1 MMKEQLLWM
10 ARGQGLHLVGMA
22 NASNGPLLSDNGPDS
37 WLQTEDQRAL
47 SHAGTQK
54 VTNAQGFSSRK
65 LGYP

>member
-1 MMKEQLLWM
+1 M
-10 ARGQGLHLVGMA
+10 GMA

-54 VTNAQGFSSRK
+54 VTNTQGFSSRK